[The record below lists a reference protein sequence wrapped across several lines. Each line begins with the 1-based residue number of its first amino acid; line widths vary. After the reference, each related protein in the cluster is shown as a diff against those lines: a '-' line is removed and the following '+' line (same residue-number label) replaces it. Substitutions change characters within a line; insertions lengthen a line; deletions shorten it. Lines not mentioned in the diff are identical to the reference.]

1 MTRRRT
7 LWIALAALA
16 VLPACASVAPWK
28 RGALA
33 DKHMQWDRHADRAA
47 LRRHVLAVRE
57 GAPPIEAGGGSAC
70 GCD

>member
-1 MTRRRT
+1 MHIRSSW
-7 LWIALAALA
+7 LLALVVLAA
-16 VLPACASVAPWK
+16 LPACATVAPWQ

-33 DKHMQWDRHADRAA
+33 DRHIQWDRHADRAS

-57 GAPPIEAGGGSAC
+57 GAPPVEAGGGSAC